1 MPRVDSS
8 AMFRMHYEA
17 SLRELDVTFTSGK
30 TYTYFAVPQPV
41 YDGFVKASSH
51 GEFFNAQ
58 IKDRYRFVLRPHGW
72 RRTA

>member
-8 AMFRMHYEA
+8 AMFRIHYEA

-41 YDGFVKASSH
+41 YEQFLEAESH
-51 GEFFNAQ
+51 GAFLNAS
-58 IKDRYRFVLRPHGW
+58 IKDQYRFVERPRGW
-72 RRTA
+72 RRTG